1 MFSSFREKSKEKYV
15 LHKMISGPQ
24 LRKPIS
30 IIIIELTVLPI
41 EAVAKKSIRAKA
53 LKSVSTVE
61 PNNDLSLKTLND
73 TKKIDK
79 IKKCIFCLALITIL
93 TFSTHNQLMQSQRFL
108 RFRTWSKTYQRLFL
122 NNLAI

>member
-1 MFSSFREKSKEKYV
+1 MYNIFEIHSEKNHKKKKYV
-15 LHKMISGPQ
+15 LHNMISGPQ

-41 EAVAKKSIRAKA
+41 EAVAKNSIRAKA

-73 TKKIDK
+73 TKK
-79 IKKCIFCLALITIL
+79 
-93 TFSTHNQLMQSQRFL
+93 
-108 RFRTWSKTYQRLFL
+108 
-122 NNLAI
+122 